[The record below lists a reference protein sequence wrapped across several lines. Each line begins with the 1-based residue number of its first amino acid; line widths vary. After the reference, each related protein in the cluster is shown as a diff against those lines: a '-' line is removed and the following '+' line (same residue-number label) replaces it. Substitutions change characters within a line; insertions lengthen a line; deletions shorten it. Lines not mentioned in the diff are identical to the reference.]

1 MTISQYAAGVGNEAR
16 FGLMSSF
23 INEARDNLSR
33 KDITKVR
40 FTFQASNFE
49 LPKEP
54 NTEV

>member
-1 MTISQYAAGVGNEAR
+1 MTISQYAAGVGNDAR
-16 FGLMSSF
+16 FGLMSNF

-33 KDITKVR
+33 KDATKVR